1 MQPVIRTSSRT
12 DRIGILTGPLH
23 LSRRGVSARPCAS
36 HLLLALGTLISL
48 GLLGLS
54 ACDNPAAPDPTWDA
68 MRPDPATSDAPYRI
82 YNIGNNNPVKL
93 TEYIAALEEALGRK
107 AEQNLLPL
115 QPGDVPDTFADVSD
129 LERNLGY
136 KPRTTVQ
143 EGVAN
148 FVKWYTQYMAQK
160 PD

>member
-1 MQPVIRTSSRT
+1 
-12 DRIGILTGPLH
+12 
-23 LSRRGVSARPCAS
+23 
-36 HLLLALGTLISL
+36 
-48 GLLGLS
+48 
-54 ACDNPAAPDPTWDA
+54 
-68 MRPDPATSDAPYRI
+68 
-82 YNIGNNNPVKL
+82 
-93 TEYIAALEEALGRK
+93 
-107 AEQNLLPL
+107 
-115 QPGDVPDTFADVSD
+115 VSD